1 MSLDMEKIKKR
12 LFDERE
18 KILTIAGAGNKAAET
33 VELDQTLFGRLS
45 RMDALQAQ
53 AVSAEAKRRREARL
67 RAIDAAIRRVET
79 GDYGYCV
86 RCEEEITP
94 ERLEIDPAAFM
105 CVACANKSGSR

>member
-1 MSLDMEKIKKR
+1 MSVDKKEIKKR
-12 LFDERE
+12 LLDERE
-18 KILTIAGAGNKAAET
+18 RILAITNTGDKAAET

-67 RAIDAAIRRVET
+67 QRIDAAIRRLEI

-86 RCEEEITP
+86 TCDEEIAP
-94 ERLEIDPAAFM
+94 ERLEIDPTAFM
-105 CVACANKSGSR
+105 CVACANKSGER